1 MNEMQ
6 GVVLFIGVF
15 LFWQLWLWI
24 LVKTLKERSE
34 LRLKK

>member
-6 GVVLFIGVF
+6 RVVLFIGIY
-15 LFWQLWLWI
+15 LFWQVWLWI

-34 LRLKK
+34 LHSKR